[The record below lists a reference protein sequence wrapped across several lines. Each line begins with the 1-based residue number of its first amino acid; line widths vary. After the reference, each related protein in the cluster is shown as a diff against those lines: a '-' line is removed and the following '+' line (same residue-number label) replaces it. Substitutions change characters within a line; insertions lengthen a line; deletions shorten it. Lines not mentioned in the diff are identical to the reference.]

1 MTNPKNAAQAGVSV
15 SEESAPLDLHRLYQQ
30 QAAGEYTRDLML
42 SRSTVQGITARLRG
56 ISAIT
61 AVLIAADD
69 SEPLCLGAWLSAGL
83 IEAVHALASDA
94 HYDIER
100 INNLAAKEGGAA

>member
-1 MTNPKNAAQAGVSV
+1 MTHPKKVAQAGVSV
-15 SEESAPLDLHRLYQQ
+15 PDESAPIDLHRLYQQ
-30 QAAGEYTRDLML
+30 QAACGYTRDLLL
-42 SRSTVQGITARLRG
+42 SCSTVQGITARLRG

-69 SEPLCLGAWLSAGL
+69 SESLCLGAWLSAGL

-94 HYDIER
+94 HCDIER
-100 INNLAAKEGGAA
+100 INNRAAKEGCAA